1 MSLADTPDAALLRG
15 PQTFMAAPFS
25 SDARGAQAAILGVP
39 FDCGIHPFRVGAR
52 QGPEAIR
59 AQSALVRRYDSER
72 ADLDVIAQM
81 GVVDAGDVVCTPSR
95 IEESFAAIEEAVFR
109 LARQGTAP
117 VGFGGDGVVSLP
129 LLRGVSRVHPGIA
142 VLHIDSHTDAYPV
155 NPAHPID
162 PSTQFTHA
170 ALEQRASPA
179 LSWHLGLRGTTI
191 CAGAHEH
198 ARSLGYNT
206 LTLAEF
212 LERGQADVLAEIREK
227 LGNRPVYLS
236 WDMDVFDPSCAPGV
250 CTPVWGGLSAREG
263 FALIRGLWGLNIVAA
278 DVNTVSPPQDVNGM
292 TAFLAA
298 ATTFEIL
305 MAIREARRV
314 HGAPLDHA
322 PGFVS
327 GGFVSGGGA

>member
-1 MSLADTPDAALLRG
+1 MSLAELPDAALLRG
-15 PQTFMAAPFS
+15 PQTFMSAPFS
-25 SDARGAQAAILGVP
+25 QDASRAQAAILGCP
-39 FDCGIHPFRVGAR
+39 FDCGIHAFRIGSR

-59 AQSALVRRYDSER
+59 AQSGLVRRYDSER
-72 ADLDVIAQM
+72 ADLDVIAEM
-81 GVVDAGDVVCTPSR
+81 GVIDAGDVICTPSR

-109 LARQGTAP
+109 LTRQGTAP
-117 VGFGGDGVVSLP
+117 VGFGGDGSISLP

-170 ALEQRASPA
+170 AQEQRTVPG

-191 CAGAHEH
+191 CAGAHDH
-198 ARSLGYNT
+198 ARALGYNT

-212 LERGQADVLAEIREK
+212 LERGQADVIAELKDR

-278 DVNTVSPPQDVNGM
+278 DVNTVSPPHDVNGM

-305 MAIREARRV
+305 MAIREARRM
-314 HGAPLDHA
+314 HGAPLSHA
-322 PGFVS
+322 PAGRAS
-327 GGFVSGGGA
+327 GADA